1 LSLPA
6 IFILPYD
13 WSLGANYKAKI
24 DFENGDRW
32 THTINLGV
40 AKRLSHIPVV
50 LSATFE
56 KQLDGGNKKF
66 QANLTMTYYFER
78 FRLPK

>member
-1 LSLPA
+1 LSDHLLTLLPP
-6 IFILPYD
+6 LSGPV
-13 WSLGANYKAKI
+13 WPI

-40 AKRLSHIPVV
+40 AKRLSNIPVT
-50 LSATFE
+50 LSATLE

-66 QANLTMTYYFER
+66 QANLTITYYFER
-78 FRLPK
+78 FHLPK